1 MQTLPKNHKTSPT
14 YTWTS
19 CIDQNMFLIQTQ
31 TLIKRA
37 PDFKLLKV
45 GQFLGDGCLKMG
57 WKYPLR
63 FFRLQTYLSDM
74 EVWNISSSKILMPKW
89 NRCTTSSLGQCTY
102 IMWYWLVWFKKQH
115 AFLCFLFDKS
125 VPNIP
130 TRTLN
135 FEIIFLQKLWC

>member
-1 MQTLPKNHKTSPT
+1 MDNL
-14 YTWTS
+14 
-19 CIDQNMFLIQTQ
+19 
-31 TLIKRA
+31 A
-37 PDFKLLKV
+37 
-45 GQFLGDGCLKMG
+45 GGCLKMG

-115 AFLCFLFDKS
+115 AFLCFLFNKS
-125 VPNIP
+125 LPNIL

-135 FEIIFLQKLWC
+135 FEIMFLQKLWSNLKINFYKIFWLNQDIQKFNAIRMDQIPKSNQITYLIEPKTKW

>member
-1 MQTLPKNHKTSPT
+1 MDNL
-14 YTWTS
+14 
-19 CIDQNMFLIQTQ
+19 
-31 TLIKRA
+31 A
-37 PDFKLLKV
+37 
-45 GQFLGDGCLKMG
+45 GGCLKMG

-115 AFLCFLFDKS
+115 AFLCFLFNKS
-125 VPNIP
+125 LPNIL

-135 FEIIFLQKLWC
+135 FEIMFLQKLWSNLKINFYKIFWLNQDFQKFKAVRKDQITKSRPNYLLDRTKN